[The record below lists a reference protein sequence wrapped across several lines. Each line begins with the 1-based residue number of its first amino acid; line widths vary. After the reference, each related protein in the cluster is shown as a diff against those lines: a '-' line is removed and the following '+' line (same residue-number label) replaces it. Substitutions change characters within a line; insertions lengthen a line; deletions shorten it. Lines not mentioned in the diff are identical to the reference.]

1 MKKALLA
8 LLLAIAVAAGVLY
21 AFPSTLLATAQY
33 VESARARLSAN
44 SLQVDDLDIAYYE
57 GGPEKAQTILLIHGF
72 GADKSNWPRFARFLT
87 QDYHVIAVDLP
98 GFGDSSKPANISYD
112 VGTQAERLA
121 DFMREQGIG
130 RFHVVGNSMG
140 GHIAALL
147 AARHPQEVL
156 SVGLFDNAGVMAPHQ
171 SELFERLLK
180 GGDNPLVL
188 RRVEDFPALLD
199 FVFVQKPPLPSRLRD
214 YLAERSLERSAFN
227 GMVFQQLRERYIPLE
242 PELPKITAPTLLL
255 WGDRDRVLDVSSIDV
270 MKPLLKKPSVAILR
284 DCGHVPMIERPEET
298 ARLYL
303 DFLKQ
308 NHGPVTAAN

>member
-8 LLLAIAVAAGVLY
+8 LLLALAVAAGVLY

-33 VESARARLSAN
+33 VEAARARLSTN
-44 SLQVDDLDIAYYE
+44 SLQVDDLDITYYE

-87 QDYHVIAVDLP
+87 RDYHVIAVDLP
-98 GFGDSSKPANISYD
+98 GFGDSSRPANISYD

-308 NHGPVTAAN
+308 SHGPVTAAN

>member
-8 LLLAIAVAAGVLY
+8 LLLAIAVTAGVLY

-33 VESARARLSAN
+33 VESARARLSTN
-44 SLQVDDLDIAYYE
+44 SLQVDDLDITYYE
-57 GGPEKAQTILLIHGF
+57 GGPDKAQTILLIHGF

-87 QDYHVIAVDLP
+87 KDYHVIAVDLP

-156 SVGLFDNAGVMAPHQ
+156 SVGLFDNAGVIAPHP
-171 SELFERLLK
+171 SELFERLK
-180 GGDNPLVL
+180 NGENPLVL
-188 RRVEDFPALLD
+188 RSVDDFPALLD
-199 FVFVQKPPLPSRLRD
+199 FVFVQKPPLPSRLQD

-284 DCGHVPMIERPEET
+284 DCGHVPMIERSEET

-303 DFLKQ
+303 DFLQ
-308 NHGPVTAAN
+308 RNHTPVTASN

>member
-8 LLLAIAVAAGVLY
+8 LLLLIAVAAGVLY
-21 AFPSTLLATAQY
+21 TFPSTLLATAQY
-33 VESARARLSAN
+33 AERTRAGLSEN
-44 SLQVDDLDIAYYE
+44 SLTVDDLDIHYYE

-87 QDYHVIAVDLP
+87 DRYHVIAVDLP
-98 GFGDSSKPANISYD
+98 GFGDSSKPQNISYD

-121 DFMREQGIG
+121 DLMRELGTG

-147 AARHPQEVL
+147 AARHPNEAL
-156 SVGLFDNAGVMAPHQ
+156 SVALFDNAGVTAPHQ

-180 GGDNPLVL
+180 GEDNPLVL
-188 RRVEDFPALLD
+188 RSVADFPALLD
-199 FVFVQKPPLPSRLRD
+199 FVFVQRPPMPSRLRD

-227 GMVFQQLRERYIPLE
+227 SMVFQQLRERYIPLE

-303 DFLKQ
+303 DFLQ
-308 NHGPVTAAN
+308 QSQAPTSAAR

>member
-33 VESARARLSAN
+33 VESARARLSTE
-44 SLQVDDLDIAYYE
+44 SLQVDNLDIAYYE

-87 QDYHVIAVDLP
+87 KDYHVIAVDLP

-156 SVGLFDNAGVMAPHQ
+156 SVGLFDNAGITAPHQ
-171 SELFERLLK
+171 SELFQRLLK

-188 RRVEDFPALLD
+188 RSVEDFPALLD
-199 FVFVQKPPLPSRLRD
+199 FVFVQKPPLPARLQD

-255 WGDRDRVLDVSSIDV
+255 WGDRDRVLDVSSIEV

-303 DFLKQ
+303 DFLQQ
-308 NHGPVTAAN
+308 NHAPVTAAK

>member
-1 MKKALLA
+1 MKKALLFLV
-8 LLLAIAVAAGVLY
+8 LLLAATAGVLY
-21 AFPSTLLATAQY
+21 AFPSTLLATAQF
-33 VESARARLSAN
+33 VERSRAGLSEN
-44 SLQVDDLDIAYYE
+44 TLQVDNLDIRYYE

-87 QDYHVIAVDLP
+87 DHYHVIAVDLP
-98 GFGDSSKPANISYD
+98 GFGDSSRPPNISYD

-121 DFMREQGIG
+121 DFMHEQGIG

-147 AARHPQEVL
+147 AARHPNEVL
-156 SVGLFDNAGVMAPHQ
+156 SVGLFDNAGITAPRQ
-171 SELFERLLK
+171 SELFQRLFR
-180 GGDNPLVL
+180 GEDNPLVL
-188 RRVEDFPALLD
+188 RSVDDFPALLD
-199 FVFVQKPPLPSRLRD
+199 FVFVQKPPLPARLQE
-214 YLAERSLERSAFN
+214 YLAERALERSAFN
-227 GMVFQQLRERYIPLE
+227 SMVFQQLRERYIPLE

-255 WGDRDRVLDVSSIDV
+255 WGDRDRVLDVSSIEV

-303 DFLKQ
+303 DFLQQ
-308 NHGPVTAAN
+308 NQAPATAAK